1 MSGPTDPVTDPP
13 LPYDDSAVYEGRR
26 LILNRIDQE
35 WPCNVIIAI
44 SYGGPFN
51 EREKEYC
58 DMPEHD
64 PFTEKCWYHGPG
76 SPI

>member
-1 MSGPTDPVTDPP
+1 MSGPTDTVADPP

-35 WPCNVIIAI
+35 WPCSAII
-44 SYGGPFN
+44 YDGPLHALV
-51 EREKEYC
+51 KEYC
-58 DMPEHD
+58 GLPEHD
-64 PFTEKCWYHGPG
+64 PFTEKCWDHGPG

>member
-1 MSGPTDPVTDPP
+1 MSGLTDTVADPP

-35 WPCNVIIAI
+35 WQCDEIIGTSHI
-44 SYGGPFN
+44 FHVPD
-51 EREKEYC
+51 YC
-58 DMPEHD
+58 GLPEHD

>member
-35 WPCNVIIAI
+35 WPCNAQLPD
-44 SYGGPFN
+44 GLC
-51 EREKEYC
+51 EL
-58 DMPEHD
+58 PEHD
-64 PFTEKCWYHGPG
+64 PFTERCWYHGPG
-76 SPI
+76 SLT